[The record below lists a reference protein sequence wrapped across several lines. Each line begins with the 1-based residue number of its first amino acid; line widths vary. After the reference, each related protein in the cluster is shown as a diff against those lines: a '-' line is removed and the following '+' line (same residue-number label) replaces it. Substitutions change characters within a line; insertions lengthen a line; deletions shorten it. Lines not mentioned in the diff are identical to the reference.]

1 MKLSQLLAVVPEAKV
16 VQGSLDHEITGVIY
30 DPLRVKPGY
39 LYVAINIYTQLDKIE
54 IPDGHDV
61 VDRAIDAGAVA
72 VVLERDIEVPSHIT
86 KILVPNSRA
95 ALARLAAEFY
105 GHPSRKLKLI
115 GVTGTNGKT
124 TTTHIIESILSR
136 RYRVGLMGT
145 LYFKVAGEVRKS
157 KDTTPEPPDLQEIF
171 FQMVDGGC
179 TYCVMEVSSHGVDF
193 HRVDGLDFEAGVW
206 TNLTQDHL
214 DYHKTMEAYRECK
227 LRFFRMLAPDKHVVV
242 NVDDPNAQYF
252 IEAAKCRV
260 ITYGIENQAD
270 VTAKDIEYSV
280 NGTQYTLVTPAGS
293 VRVQSRLRGQ
303 FNVYNSLAGAAC
315 CYGLGEDLET
325 IKAGLEAPIVV
336 AGRFQPVERGQDF
349 VVVVDYA
356 HTPDGLVKVLN
367 AAKATNPKRII
378 TVFGCGGDRD
388 PIKRPIMGKIAAE
401 YSDIVIVTDD
411 NPRTEDPEV
420 IVQNILAGIENKSKV
435 EVIHDRRQ
443 AIERAVELAQPGD
456 FVLIAGK
463 GHETTQTLK
472 DRTIEFNDFAVAD
485 EIVAKRVGAKN

>member
-1 MKLSQLLAVVPEAKV
+1 MKLETLLAVVPEAQV
-16 VQGSLDHEITGVIY
+16 LQGTLEKDITGVIY
-30 DPLRVKPGY
+30 DPLRVKPGF

-61 VDRAIDAGAVA
+61 VDKAVAAGAVA
-72 VVLERDIEVPSHIT
+72 VVVERDVAVPAHVT
-86 KILVPNSRA
+86 KILVPSSRA
-95 ALARLAAEFY
+95 ALARLAGEFY
-105 GHPSRKLKLI
+105 GHPSRKLRLI

-124 TTTHIIESILSR
+124 TTTHIIESILAQR
-136 RYRVGLMGT
+136 HRVGLMGT
-145 LYFKVAGEVRKS
+145 LYFKVAGQVRKS

-171 FQMVDGGC
+171 LQMVEGGC
-179 TYCVMEVSSHGVDF
+179 THCVMEVSSHGVDF

-242 NVDDPNAQYF
+242 NVDDPNARYF
-252 IEAAKCRV
+252 IEAARCRV
-260 ITYGIENQAD
+260 ITYGIETKAD
-270 VTAKDIEYSV
+270 VMAREIEYSV
-280 NGTQYTLVTPAGS
+280 GGTRFVLSTPAGE
-293 VRVQSRLRGQ
+293 VPVASRLRGQ

-315 CYGLGEDLET
+315 CLGLGESLEV
-325 IKAGLEAPIVV
+325 IRAGLEAPIVV

-367 AAKATNPKRII
+367 AAKATDPKRII

-388 PIKRPIMGKIAAE
+388 PLKRPLMGEIAAR
-401 YSDIVIVTDD
+401 YSDVVIVTDD

-420 IVQNILAGIENKSKV
+420 IVEHILSGISDRSKV
-435 EVIHDRRQ
+435 EVIHDRRR
-443 AIERAVELAQPGD
+443 AIERAIELAQPGD

-485 EIVAKRVGAKN
+485 EIVAKRVGAGK